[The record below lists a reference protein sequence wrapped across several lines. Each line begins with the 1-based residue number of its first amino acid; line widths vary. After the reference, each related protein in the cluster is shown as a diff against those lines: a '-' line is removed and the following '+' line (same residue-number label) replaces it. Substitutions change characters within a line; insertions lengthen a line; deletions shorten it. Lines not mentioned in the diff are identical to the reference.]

1 MILGYFALT
10 KMKPVCLLYFSPLLL
25 LGLANSCCVESSS
38 DLKRKWELWTH
49 PFLRKRAVEIAQKRL
64 LSILGLEN
72 FPTPGRHVIPHKFM
86 LELYR
91 NLSSGTYKG
100 NLSYDMVPS
109 AVVGIVDQG
118 QCVLLSG
125 GFCKCLSL
133 FVFVLRFCQSRI
145 SFLVPR
151 SRASD
156 LKLRPV
162 SFSSFPCRTPRQF
175 SDQKQ
180 SASILF

>member
-1 MILGYFALT
+1 
-10 KMKPVCLLYFSPLLL
+10 MKPVCLLYISPLLL
-25 LGLANSCCVESSS
+25 LGLANSCCVEYSSG
-38 DLKRKWELWTH
+38 LKRKWELWTR
-49 PFLRKRAVEIAQKRL
+49 PFLRKRAVDIAQKRL
-64 LSILGLEN
+64 LSILGLDN

-86 LELYR
+86 LKLYR

-100 NLSYDMVPS
+100 NLNHNMVPS

-133 FVFVLRFCQSRI
+133 FVFVLRLAQSRI
-145 SFLVPR
+145 PFLVPR

-156 LKLRPV
+156 VKLCPI
-162 SFSSFPCRTPRQF
+162 SFSSFSCRTPRQF
-175 SDQKQ
+175 SEQKQ

>member
-1 MILGYFALT
+1 
-10 KMKPVCLLYFSPLLL
+10 MKSVFLLYISPLLL
-25 LGLANSCCVESSS
+25 LGLANSCCVESSNG
-38 DLKRKWELWTH
+38 LKRKWELWTR

-64 LSILGLEN
+64 LGILGLDN

-91 NLSSGTYKG
+91 NLSSGTYRG
-100 NLSYDMVPS
+100 NLDYDMVPS

-118 QCVLLSG
+118 QFVLLSR

-133 FVFVLRFCQSRI
+133 FVFVLRLDQCHIPF
-145 SFLVPR
+145 VPR
-151 SRASD
+151 FRATD
-156 LKLRPV
+156 VKLRPI
-162 SFSSFPCRTPRQF
+162 SFSSFSCRTPRQF
-175 SDQKQ
+175 SEQKQ

>member
-38 DLKRKWELWTH
+38 GLKRKWELWTR
-49 PFLRKRAVEIAQKRL
+49 PFLRKRAVEIAQERL

-72 FPTPGRHVIPHKFM
+72 FPTPARHVIPHKFM

-100 NLSYDMVPS
+100 NLNYDMVPS

-133 FVFVLRFCQSRI
+133 FCICFTILPIWC
-145 SFLVPR
+145 LV
-151 SRASD
+151 SCS
-156 LKLRPV
+156 
-162 SFSSFPCRTPRQF
+162 SFSSERC
-175 SDQKQ
+175 KV
-180 SASILF
+180 ASCFLFVFYLQNAATIQ

>member
-1 MILGYFALT
+1 MFSIKWSGSLWFSA
-10 KMKPVCLLYFSPLLL
+10 KMKPVCLLYISPLLL

-38 DLKRKWELWTH
+38 GLKRKWELWSR

-64 LSILGLEN
+64 LSILGLDN

-100 NLSYDMVPS
+100 NLNYDVVPS

-118 QCVLLSG
+118 QCV
-125 GFCKCLSL
+125 CYYVE
-133 FVFVLRFCQSRI
+133 VFVSVCHCFYLFCDSANLVSRFL
-145 SFLVPR
+145 FLGFD
-151 SRASD
+151 RAM
-156 LKLRPV
+156 
-162 SFSSFPCRTPRQF
+162 
-175 SDQKQ
+175 
-180 SASILF
+180 